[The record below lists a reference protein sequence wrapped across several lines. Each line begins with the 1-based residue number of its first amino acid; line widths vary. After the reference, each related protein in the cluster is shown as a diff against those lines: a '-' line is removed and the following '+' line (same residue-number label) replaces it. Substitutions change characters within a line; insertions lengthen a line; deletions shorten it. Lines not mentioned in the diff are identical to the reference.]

1 MNLLSYIRKLRILK
15 YIKILDKINMATN
28 GAFGYKIGK
37 KIRLMCVE
45 HDADLLW
52 QILVREIYVLIKH
65 YKTIET
71 LRELFISLKDAKR
84 IPKPDA
90 IKKCEVY
97 ADLKVSSQT
106 INDWC
111 CLLRHCQHS
120 FINILESGYLLNN
133 GNEESGLI
141 LLLDFNTNSV
151 IFYDKNYK
159 KEITIYKKA
168 TIDEIMEFED
178 MPTKSL
184 IEIVE
189 EMNNKFKIYKEKSE
203 KIRIECE
210 KIELIINKA
219 KEFGGEYNIIQ
230 KAKKLLDD
238 MEFEKTKLD
247 MGYRVFYNRIDDL
260 NLIDHTT

>member
-1 MNLLSYIRKLRILK
+1 MGAK
-15 YIKILDKINMATN
+15 

-37 KIRLMCVE
+37 KLRLMCVNY
-45 HDADLLW
+45 DADLLW

-71 LRELFISLKDAKR
+71 LREVFASLKEAKGK
-84 IPKPDA
+84 PKPHA
-90 IKKCEVY
+90 IAKCQVY
-97 ADLKVSSQT
+97 TDLKVSSQT
-106 INDWC
+106 IHDWC
-111 CLLRHCQHS
+111 CLLKYCQHS

-141 LLLDFNTNSV
+141 LLLDFNTNSI

-159 KEITIYKKA
+159 KEITIYEKV

-189 EMNNKFKIYKEKSE
+189 GMNNKFKIYKETSE
-203 KIRIECE
+203 KIKIECE

-219 KEFGGEYNIIQ
+219 KELGNENNIIQ

-238 MEFEKTKLD
+238 MELEKTKLD
-247 MGYRVFYNRIDDL
+247 MGYRVFYNRMDDL
-260 NLIDHTT
+260 NLIDHTP

>member
-1 MNLLSYIRKLRILK
+1 MGSK
-15 YIKILDKINMATN
+15 
-28 GAFGYKIGK
+28 GSFGYKIGK
-37 KIRLMCVE
+37 KLRLMCVDY
-45 HDADLLW
+45 DADLLW

-71 LRELFISLKDAKR
+71 LREAFVSLKYAKGK
-84 IPKPDA
+84 PKQPA
-90 IKKCEVY
+90 IEKCKIY
-97 ADLKVSSQT
+97 ADLKVSSQS

-111 CLLRHCQHS
+111 FLLRYCQHS

-133 GNEESGLI
+133 GKEDSGLI

-159 KEITIYKKA
+159 KEITIYEKA

-184 IEIVE
+184 TEIVE
-189 EMNNKFKIYKEKSE
+189 EMNNKFKIYKEKTE
-203 KIRIECE
+203 KISIERE
-210 KIELIINKA
+210 KIELIINKT
-219 KEFGGEYNIIQ
+219 KELGGENNIIQ

-238 MEFEKTKLD
+238 VDFEKIKLD
-247 MGYRVFYNRIDDL
+247 MSYRVFYNRMDDL

>member
-1 MNLLSYIRKLRILK
+1 MGSK
-15 YIKILDKINMATN
+15 
-28 GAFGYKIGK
+28 GSFGYKIGK
-37 KIRLMCVE
+37 KLRLMCVNY
-45 HDADLLW
+45 DADLLW

-71 LRELFISLKDAKR
+71 LREVFASLKDAKGK
-84 IPKPDA
+84 PKRHA
-90 IKKCEVY
+90 ISKCQVY
-97 ADLKVSSQT
+97 TDLKVSSQT
-106 INDWC
+106 IHDWC
-111 CLLRHCQHS
+111 CLLKYCQHS

-141 LLLDFNTNSV
+141 LLLDFNTNSI

-159 KEITIYKKA
+159 KEITIYEKV

-189 EMNNKFKIYKEKSE
+189 GMNNKFKIYKETSE
-203 KIRIECE
+203 KIKIECE

-219 KEFGGEYNIIQ
+219 KELGNENNIIQ

-238 MEFEKTKLD
+238 MELEKTKLD
-247 MGYRVFYNRIDDL
+247 MGYRVFYNRMDDL
-260 NLIDHTT
+260 NLIDHTP

>member
-1 MNLLSYIRKLRILK
+1 MA
-15 YIKILDKINMATN
+15 IK

-37 KIRLMCVE
+37 KIRLMCVD
-45 HDADLLW
+45 HDSNLLW

-65 YKTIET
+65 HKTIET
-71 LRELFISLKDAKR
+71 LREAFVSLKEAKGK
-84 IPKPDA
+84 PKPNT
-90 IKKCEVY
+90 IEKCKVY
-97 ADLKVSSQT
+97 ADLKISSET
-106 INDWC
+106 INDWS
-111 CLLRHCQHS
+111 CLLKHCQHS

-133 GNEESGLI
+133 GNEELGLI

-159 KEITIYKKA
+159 KEITIYEKA

-184 IEIVE
+184 TEIIE
-189 EMNNKFKIYKEKSE
+189 EMNNKFKIYKEKLE
-203 KIRIECE
+203 KIKIERE

-219 KEFGGEYNIIQ
+219 KELGGEDNIIQ

-238 MEFEKTKLD
+238 VDFEKFKLD
-247 MGYRVFYNRIDDL
+247 MGHRVFYNRMDDL

>member
-1 MNLLSYIRKLRILK
+1 MGSK
-15 YIKILDKINMATN
+15 
-28 GAFGYKIGK
+28 GSFGYKIGK
-37 KIRLMCVE
+37 KLRLMCVDY
-45 HDADLLW
+45 DADLLW

-71 LRELFISLKDAKR
+71 LREAFVSLKYAKGK
-84 IPKPDA
+84 PKQPA
-90 IKKCEVY
+90 IEKCKIY
-97 ADLKVSSQT
+97 ADLKVSSQS

-111 CLLRHCQHS
+111 FLLRYCQHS

-133 GNEESGLI
+133 GKEDSGLI

-159 KEITIYKKA
+159 KEITIYEKV

-189 EMNNKFKIYKEKSE
+189 GMNNKFKIYKETSE
-203 KIRIECE
+203 KIKIECE

-219 KEFGGEYNIIQ
+219 KELGNENNIIQ

-238 MEFEKTKLD
+238 MELEKTKLD
-247 MGYRVFYNRIDDL
+247 MGYRVFYNRMDDL
-260 NLIDHTT
+260 NLIDHTP

>member
-1 MNLLSYIRKLRILK
+1 MGTKGS
-15 YIKILDKINMATN
+15 
-28 GAFGYKIGK
+28 FGYKIGK
-37 KIRLMCVE
+37 KLRLMRVDY
-45 HDADLLW
+45 DADLLW

-71 LRELFISLKDAKR
+71 LREVFVSLKDAKGK
-84 IPKPDA
+84 PKPPA
-90 IKKCEVY
+90 IEKCKVY
-97 ADLKVSSQT
+97 TDLKVSSQT

-111 CLLRHCQHS
+111 FLLKYCQHS

-133 GNEESGLI
+133 GNEESGFV

-159 KEITIYKKA
+159 KEIIIYEKA

-184 IEIVE
+184 TEILE
-189 EMNNKFKIYKEKSE
+189 EMNNKFKIYEEKSE
-203 KIRIECE
+203 KIRIERE

-219 KEFGGEYNIIQ
+219 KELGGEPNIIQ
-230 KAKKLLDD
+230 KATKLLDD
-238 MEFEKTKLD
+238 VDFEKTKLD
-247 MGYRVFYNRIDDL
+247 MSYRVFYNRINDL

>member
-1 MNLLSYIRKLRILK
+1 MGSK
-15 YIKILDKINMATN
+15 
-28 GAFGYKIGK
+28 GSFGYKIGK
-37 KIRLMCVE
+37 KLRLMCVNY
-45 HDADLLW
+45 DADLLW

-71 LRELFISLKDAKR
+71 LREAFVSLKYAKGK
-84 IPKPDA
+84 PKQPA
-90 IKKCEVY
+90 IAKCQVY
-97 ADLKVSSQT
+97 TDLKVSSQT
-106 INDWC
+106 IHDWC
-111 CLLRHCQHS
+111 CLLKYCQHS

-141 LLLDFNTNSV
+141 LLLDFNTNSI

-159 KEITIYKKA
+159 KEITIYEKV

-184 IEIVE
+184 TEIVE
-189 EMNNKFKIYKEKSE
+189 EMNNKFKIYKEKTE
-203 KIRIECE
+203 KISIERE
-210 KIELIINKA
+210 KIELIINKT
-219 KEFGGEYNIIQ
+219 KELGGENNKIQ

-238 MEFEKTKLD
+238 VDFEKIKLD
-247 MGYRVFYNRIDDL
+247 MSYRVFYNRMDDL

>member
-1 MNLLSYIRKLRILK
+1 MGSK
-15 YIKILDKINMATN
+15 

-37 KIRLMCVE
+37 KLRLMSVNY
-45 HDADLLW
+45 DADLLW

-71 LRELFISLKDAKR
+71 LREGFVSLKDAKGK
-84 IPKPDA
+84 PKPHA
-90 IKKCEVY
+90 IEKCKLY
-97 ADLKVSSQT
+97 TDLKVSSQT
-106 INDWC
+106 IHDWC
-111 CLLRHCQHS
+111 CLLKYCQHS

-133 GNEESGLI
+133 GSEDSGLI

-159 KEITIYKKA
+159 KEITIYEKA

-189 EMNNKFKIYKEKSE
+189 EMNNKFKIYKEKLE

-219 KEFGGEYNIIQ
+219 KELGGENNIIQ
-230 KAKKLLDD
+230 KAKQLLDD
-238 MEFEKTKLD
+238 MELEKTKLD

-260 NLIDHTT
+260 NLIDHTA

>member
-1 MNLLSYIRKLRILK
+1 MGTK
-15 YIKILDKINMATN
+15 

-45 HDADLLW
+45 DDANLNW
-52 QILVREIYVLIKH
+52 QILVRETYVLIKH
-65 YKTIET
+65 YETIET
-71 LRELFISLKDAKR
+71 LREVFKSLKDAKG
-84 IPKPDA
+84 KPTLST
-90 IKKCEVY
+90 IEKCKVY
-97 ADLKVSSQT
+97 TDLRVSSQQ

-120 FINILESGYLLNN
+120 FINILESGYILNN

-141 LLLDFNTNSV
+141 LLLDFNINSV

-159 KEITIYKKA
+159 KEITIYEKA

-184 IEIVE
+184 TTIVE
-189 EMNNKFKIYKEKSE
+189 EMNNKFKIYKEKTE

-219 KEFGGEYNIIQ
+219 KELGGENNIIQ
-230 KAKKLLDD
+230 KAKELLDD
-238 MEFEKTKLD
+238 MELEKTKLD

-260 NLIDHTT
+260 NLIDHTP